1 MASALELMDPEIF
14 GAIEKETVRQGDEL
28 ELIAS
33 ENYVSA
39 AVMEAAGGVMTN
51 KYAEGL
57 PGKRYYG
64 GCEFVDIAETL
75 AIERAKTLFKMPHAS
90 VQPHSGAQANAAVY
104 FGTIEP
110 GDTILGMNLSHG
122 GHLTHGH
129 PVTFS
134 GRWFNVVAYGVD
146 PENHVIDFE
155 EVEKQAKEHRPKIII
170 VGASAY
176 PRTIDYAR
184 FRQIAD
190 EVGAVVMADIAHIAG
205 LVVTGQHPSPAGHA
219 HIVTTT
225 THKTLRGPRG
235 GMILSDEERAPAM
248 SKAVFP
254 GMQGGPLMHIIAAKA
269 VAFKEAASDS
279 FQEYGA
285 QIVKNAKAL
294 AEALRDR
301 NIRMVSG
308 GTDNHLILL
317 DLREAGFSG
326 KKAEGA
332 LNRAGITVNKNAIPF
347 DTRKPTLTSGI
358 RLGTPAL
365 TSRKMKEA
373 EMVTLGGWI
382 ANVLGDPGDEARIA
396 SIRQDVKD
404 LCAKFPM
411 GPGGARPEEGACAGQ
426 CPDL

>member
-155 EVEKQAKEHRPKIII
+155 EVEKQAKEHRPKIIV

-235 GMILSDEERAPAM
+235 GMILSDEEHAPAM

-294 AEALRDR
+294 AEALRAR

-308 GTDNHLILL
+308 GTDNHLVLL

-326 KKAEGA
+326 KKAESA

-347 DTRKPTLTSGI
+347 DTRKPTLTSGV

-382 ANVLGDPGDEARIA
+382 ADVLGDPDDEARIT

-404 LCAKFPM
+404 LCSEFPM
-411 GPGGARPEEGACAGQ
+411 GPGGARPE
-426 CPDL
+426 

>member
-1 MASALELMDPEIF
+1 MASALEISDPEVH
-14 GAIEKETVRQGDEL
+14 AAMEKEKIRQGDEL

-64 GCEFVDIAETL
+64 GCDFVDIAESL
-75 AIERAKTLFKMPHAS
+75 AIERAKALFKMDHAA

-104 FGTIEP
+104 YGLLEP

-134 GRWFNVVAYGVD
+134 GRWFKVEAYGVD
-146 PENHVIDFE
+146 PENQVIDFD
-155 EVEKQAKEHRPKIII
+155 EVEQKAKEHLPKIII

-176 PRTIDYAR
+176 PRTIDFKR
-184 FRQIAD
+184 FREIAD
-190 EVGAVVMADIAHIAG
+190 QVGAVVMADIAHIAG
-205 LVVTGQHPSPAGHA
+205 LIATDEHPSPAGHA
-219 HIVTTT
+219 QIVTTT

-235 GMILSDEERAPAM
+235 GMILCDEDYAAQM
-248 SKAVFP
+248 NKAVFP
-254 GMQGGPLMHIIAAKA
+254 GMQGGPLMHVIAAKA
-269 VAFKEAASDS
+269 VALKEASTGGFRA
-279 FQEYGA
+279 YAA
-285 QIVKNAKAL
+285 QIVKNAKAM
-294 AEALRDR
+294 AAALNKRG
-301 NIRMVSG
+301 IHLVSG
-308 GTDNHLILL
+308 GTDNHLLLL

-326 KKAEGA
+326 RKAEGA
-332 LNRAGITVNKNAIPF
+332 LGRAGITVNKNAIPF

-358 RLGTPAL
+358 RIGTPAL
-365 TSRKMKEA
+365 TSRKMKET
-373 EMVTLGGWI
+373 EMEAIGNWI
-382 ANVLGDPGDEARIA
+382 ADILSDIGNDDRIA
-396 SIRQDVKD
+396 SIRADVKA

-411 GPGGARPEEGACAGQ
+411 GPGGARPE
-426 CPDL
+426 

>member
-1 MASALELMDPEIF
+1 MASSLEMMDPEVF
-14 GAIEKETVRQGDEL
+14 EAIEKEKVRQGDEL

-57 PGKRYYG
+57 PGKRYYA
-64 GCEFVDIAETL
+64 GCEFVDITESL
-75 AIERAKTLFKMPHAS
+75 AIERAKALFKMDNAA

-104 FGTIEP
+104 FGLLEP

-134 GRWFNVVAYGVD
+134 GRWFNVEAYGVD
-146 PENHVIDFE
+146 PENHVIDFG
-155 EVEKQAKEHRPKIII
+155 EVEQKAREHRPKIII

-176 PRTIDYAR
+176 PRAIDYKR
-184 FRQIAD
+184 FREIAD
-190 EVGAVVMADIAHIAG
+190 QVGAIVMADIAHIAG
-205 LVVTGQHPSPAGHA
+205 LIVANEHPSPAGHA

-235 GMILSDEERAPAM
+235 GMILSGDDYAPQM
-248 SKAVFP
+248 NKAVFP

-269 VAFKEAASDS
+269 VALKEAATDE
-279 FQEYGA
+279 FKVYAA
-285 QIVKNAKAL
+285 QIVKNAKKL
-294 AEALRDR
+294 AATLNKRGVHL
-301 NIRMVSG
+301 VSG
-308 GTDNHLILL
+308 GTDNHLLLL

-332 LNRAGITVNKNAIPF
+332 LLRAGITVNKNAIPF
-347 DTRKPTLTSGI
+347 DTRKPTLTSGVRI
-358 RLGTPAL
+358 GTPAL
-365 TSRKMKEA
+365 TSRKMKED
-373 EMVTLGGWI
+373 EMETIGNWMADILADIG
-382 ANVLGDPGDEARIA
+382 NDDRIA
-396 SIRQDVKD
+396 SIREDVKE

-411 GPGGARPEEGACAGQ
+411 GPGGARPE
-426 CPDL
+426 

>member
-190 EVGAVVMADIAHIAG
+190 EVGALVMADIAHIAG

-235 GMILSDEERAPAM
+235 GMILSDEEHAPAM

-269 VAFKEAASDS
+269 VAFKEAASES

-294 AEALRDR
+294 AEALRAR

-308 GTDNHLILL
+308 GTDNHLVLL

-326 KKAEGA
+326 KKAESA

-347 DTRKPTLTSGI
+347 DTRKPTLTSGV

-382 ANVLGDPGDEARIA
+382 ADVLGDPDDEARIA

-404 LCAKFPM
+404 LCSEFPM
-411 GPGGARPEEGACAGQ
+411 GPGGARPE
-426 CPDL
+426 

>member
-14 GAIEKETVRQGDEL
+14 DAMEKETVRQEDGL

-33 ENYVSA
+33 ENYVSE
-39 AVMEAAGGVMTN
+39 AVLEAVGGIMTN

-64 GCEFVDIAETL
+64 GCQYVDIAESL
-75 AIERAKTLFKMPHAS
+75 AIERAKDLFKMDHAS

-104 FGTIEP
+104 FGLLEP

-134 GRWFNVVAYGVD
+134 GRWFNVAAYGVD
-146 PENHVIDFE
+146 PENHVIDFD
-155 EVEKQAKEHRPKIII
+155 EVESQAMEHRPKIIV

-176 PRTIDYAR
+176 PRTIDYKP

-205 LVVTGQHPSPAGHA
+205 LIVAGEHPSPAGHA

-235 GMILSDEERAPAM
+235 GMILTDEDHAAAI

-254 GMQGGPLMHIIAAKA
+254 GMQGGPLMHVIAAKA
-269 VAFKEAASDS
+269 VALKEASTDAFKD
-279 FQEYGA
+279 YAA

-294 AEALRDR
+294 AAALKGKG
-301 NIRMVSG
+301 IQLVSG
-308 GTDNHLILL
+308 GTDNHLLLL

-326 KKAEGA
+326 RKAEAA
-332 LNRAGITVNKNAIPF
+332 LGRAGITVNKNAIPF

-358 RLGTPAL
+358 RIGTPAL
-365 TSRKMKEA
+365 TTRKMKEA
-373 EMVTLGGWI
+373 DMETIGGWI
-382 ANVLGDPGDEARIA
+382 ADVLGDIGNEELIA
-396 SIRQDVKD
+396 SVRDDVRE
-404 LCAKFPM
+404 LCKKFPM
-411 GPGGARPEEGACAGQ
+411 GPGGARPE
-426 CPDL
+426 

>member
-1 MASALELMDPEIF
+1 MASPLALADPQVFAAMEN
-14 GAIEKETVRQGDEL
+14 EKRRQADEL

-64 GCEFVDIAETL
+64 GCEFVDAAESL
-75 AIERAKTLFKMPHAS
+75 AIERAKALFKMDHAC

-104 FGTIEP
+104 YGLLEP

-134 GRWFNVVAYGVD
+134 GRWFKVVAYGVD
-146 PENHVIDFE
+146 PENQVIDFD
-155 EVEKQAKEHRPKIII
+155 EVERQAKEHRPKIII

-176 PRTIDYAR
+176 PRSIDYAR
-184 FRQIAD
+184 FRAVAD
-190 EVGAVVMADIAHIAG
+190 GVGAVVMADIAHVAGLIAG
-205 LVVTGQHPSPAGHA
+205 GVHPSPAGHCQ
-219 HIVTTT
+219 IVTTT

-235 GMILSDEERAPAM
+235 GLVLCDADFAERM
-248 SKAVFP
+248 DKAIFP
-254 GMQGGPLMHIIAAKA
+254 GLQGGPLMHVIAAKA
-269 VAFKEAASDS
+269 VALQEAAVED
-279 FQEYGA
+279 FRRYAA
-285 QIVKNAKAL
+285 QIVKNAKAM
-294 AEALRDR
+294 AAALLRR
-301 NIRMVSG
+301 GVRLVSG
-308 GTDNHLILL
+308 GTDNHLMLI

-332 LNRAGITVNKNAIPF
+332 LGRAGITVNKNAVPY
-347 DTRKPTLTSGI
+347 DPRKPMLTSGL
-358 RLGTPAL
+358 RVGTPAL

-373 EMVTLGGWI
+373 EMEAIGDWI
-382 ANVLGDPGDEARIA
+382 ADVLADVENEGKLA
-396 SIRQDVKD
+396 SIREDVRA
-404 LCAKFPM
+404 LCARFPM
-411 GPGGARPEEGACAGQ
+411 GPGGARPE
-426 CPDL
+426 

>member
-14 GAIEKETVRQGDEL
+14 SAMEKETVRQGDEL

-75 AIERAKTLFKMPHAS
+75 AIERAKALFKMPHAS

-155 EVEKQAKEHRPKIII
+155 EVEKQAREHRPKIIV

-176 PRTIDYAR
+176 PRTIDYQR
-184 FRQIAD
+184 FRRIAD

-235 GMILSDEERAPAM
+235 GMILSDEEHAAAM

-269 VAFKEAASDS
+269 VALKEAASDS

-294 AEALRDR
+294 AEALRAR
-301 NIRMVSG
+301 NIQMVSG
-308 GTDNHLILL
+308 GTDNHLIML

-326 KKAEGA
+326 KKAERVLGE
-332 LNRAGITVNKNAIPF
+332 AGITVNKNAIPF
-347 DTRKPTLTSGI
+347 DTRKPTLTSGV

-373 EMVTLGGWI
+373 EMAALGGWI
-382 ANVLGDPGDEARIA
+382 ADVLGDPDDEARIA
-396 SIRQDVKD
+396 AIRQDVKD

-411 GPGGARPEEGACAGQ
+411 GPGGARPE
-426 CPDL
+426 

>member
-1 MASALELMDPEIF
+1 MSSALESMDPEIF
-14 GAIEKETVRQGDEL
+14 GAIEKEIVRQADEL

-64 GCEFVDIAETL
+64 GCEFVDIAESL
-75 AIERAKTLFKMPHAS
+75 AIERAKELFGMDHAS

-104 FGTIEP
+104 FGLLEP

-176 PRTIDYAR
+176 PRTIDYER

-205 LVVTGQHPSPAGHA
+205 LIVADEHPSPAGHA

-235 GMILSDEERAPAM
+235 GLILADEDYAAAVA
-248 SKAVFP
+248 KAVFP
-254 GMQGGPLMHIIAAKA
+254 GMQGGPLMHVIAAKA
-269 VAFKEAASDS
+269 VALKEASSGGFRA
-279 FQEYGA
+279 YAA

-294 AEALRDR
+294 AAALNARGI
-301 NIRMVSG
+301 NLVSG

-326 KKAEGA
+326 KKAERVLG
-332 LNRAGITVNKNAIPF
+332 LAGITVNKNAIPF

-358 RLGTPAL
+358 RIGTPAL
-365 TSRKMKEA
+365 TSRNMKEA
-373 EMVTLGGWI
+373 EMETIGGWMADI
-382 ANVLGDPGDEARIA
+382 LSDVDNEDLTAT
-396 SIRQDVKD
+396 IRKDVKE

-411 GPGGARPEEGACAGQ
+411 GPGGARPE
-426 CPDL
+426 

>member
-1 MASALELMDPEIF
+1 MASALENVDREIF
-14 GAIEKETVRQGDEL
+14 DAMENEIKRQADEL

-33 ENYVSA
+33 ENYVST

-64 GCEFVDIAETL
+64 GCAFVDVAETL
-75 AIERAKTLFKMPHAS
+75 AIERAKALFGMDHAC

-104 FGTIEP
+104 FGLLEP

-134 GRWFNVVAYGVD
+134 GRWFKVAAYGVD

-176 PRTIDYAR
+176 PRQIDYKR
-184 FRQIAD
+184 FREIAD

-205 LVVTGQHPSPAGHA
+205 LIVAGEHPNPAGHA
-219 HIVTTT
+219 QIVTTT

-235 GMILSDEERAPAM
+235 GMILCDADYAAEM
-248 SKAVFP
+248 NKAIFP

-269 VAFKEAASDS
+269 VAFHEAATPEFND
-279 FQEYGA
+279 YAA

-294 AEALRDR
+294 AGALLKRGYR
-301 NIRMVSG
+301 LVSG
-308 GTDNHLILL
+308 GTDNHLILM

-326 KKAEGA
+326 KKAETA
-332 LNRAGITVNKNAIPF
+332 LGQAGLTVNKNAIPF
-347 DTRKPTLTSGI
+347 DTRKPTLTSGVRI
-358 RLGTPAL
+358 GTPAL

-373 EMVTLGGWI
+373 EMETVGGWM
-382 ANVLGDPGDEARIA
+382 ADVLDDIENEARLA
-396 SIRQDVKD
+396 SIRDDVRS

-411 GPGGARPEEGACAGQ
+411 GPGGARPE
-426 CPDL
+426 

>member
-1 MASALELMDPEIF
+1 MASSLEIIDPEVF
-14 GAIEKETVRQGDEL
+14 EAIEKEKVRQGDEL

-57 PGKRYYG
+57 PGKRYYA
-64 GCEFVDIAETL
+64 GCEFVDITETL
-75 AIERAKTLFKMPHAS
+75 AIERAKALFKMDNAA

-104 FGTIEP
+104 FGLLEP

-134 GRWFNVVAYGVD
+134 GRWFNVEAYGVD
-146 PENHVIDFE
+146 PENHVIDFD
-155 EVEKQAKEHRPKIII
+155 EVEQKAREHRPKIII

-176 PRTIDYAR
+176 PRAIDYKR
-184 FRQIAD
+184 FREIAD
-190 EVGAVVMADIAHIAG
+190 QVDAVVMADIAHIAG
-205 LVVTGQHPSPAGHA
+205 LIVANEHPSPAGHA
-219 HIVTTT
+219 QIVTTT

-235 GMILSDEERAPAM
+235 GMILSDDDYAARM
-248 SKAVFP
+248 NKAIFP
-254 GMQGGPLMHIIAAKA
+254 GMQGGPLMHVIAAKA
-269 VAFKEAASDS
+269 VALKEAAADD
-279 FQEYGA
+279 FKAYAA
-285 QIVKNAKAL
+285 QIVKNAKKM
-294 AEALRDR
+294 AETLNKRGVHL
-301 NIRMVSG
+301 VSG

-332 LNRAGITVNKNAIPF
+332 LLRAGITVNKNAIPF
-347 DTRKPTLTSGI
+347 DTRKPTLTSGVRI
-358 RLGTPAL
+358 GTPAL

-373 EMVTLGGWI
+373 EMETIGNWM
-382 ANVLGDPGDEARIA
+382 ADVLSDIGNDDRID
-396 SIRQDVKD
+396 SIREDVKE

-411 GPGGARPEEGACAGQ
+411 GPGGARPE
-426 CPDL
+426 

>member
-1 MASALELMDPEIF
+1 MASALEMMDPEVF
-14 GAIEKETVRQGDEL
+14 ESMEKEKVRQGDEL

-64 GCEFVDIAETL
+64 GCEFVDIAEAL
-75 AIERAKTLFKMPHAS
+75 AIERAMTLFKMDHAA

-104 FGTIEP
+104 FGLLEP

-134 GRWFNVVAYGVD
+134 GRWFKVEAYGVD
-146 PENHVIDFE
+146 PENHVIDFD
-155 EVEKQAKEHRPKIII
+155 EVEQKAKEHRPKIII

-176 PRTIDYAR
+176 PRAIDYKR
-184 FRQIAD
+184 FREIAD
-190 EVGAVVMADIAHIAG
+190 QVGAVVMADIAHIAG
-205 LVVTGQHPSPAGHA
+205 LIVADEHPSPAGHA
-219 HIVTTT
+219 QIVTTT

-235 GMILSDEERAPAM
+235 GLILCDEGYAAEM
-248 SKAVFP
+248 NKAVFP
-254 GMQGGPLMHIIAAKA
+254 GMQGGPLMHVIAAKA
-269 VAFKEAASDS
+269 VALKEAATDD
-279 FQEYGA
+279 FKAYAA
-285 QIVKNAKAL
+285 QIVKNAKKL
-294 AEALRDR
+294 AETLNKRGVHL
-301 NIRMVSG
+301 VSG
-308 GTDNHLILL
+308 GTDNHLLLL
-317 DLREAGFSG
+317 DLRETGFSG

-332 LNRAGITVNKNAIPF
+332 LGRAGITVNKNAIPF
-347 DTRKPTLTSGI
+347 DTRKPTLTSGVRI
-358 RLGTPAL
+358 GTPAL

-373 EMVTLGGWI
+373 EMETIGNWMADILSDIG
-382 ANVLGDPGDEARIA
+382 NDDRIA
-396 SIRQDVKD
+396 SIREDVKT

-411 GPGGARPEEGACAGQ
+411 GPGGARPE
-426 CPDL
+426 

>member
-134 GRWFNVVAYGVD
+134 VRWFNVVAYGVD

-190 EVGAVVMADIAHIAG
+190 EVGALVMADIAHIAG

-235 GMILSDEERAPAM
+235 GMILSDEEHAPAM

-294 AEALRDR
+294 AEALRAR

-308 GTDNHLILL
+308 GTDNHLVLL

-326 KKAEGA
+326 KKAESA

-347 DTRKPTLTSGI
+347 DTRKPTLTSGV

-382 ANVLGDPGDEARIA
+382 ADVLGDPDDEARIA

-404 LCAKFPM
+404 LCSEFPM
-411 GPGGARPEEGACAGQ
+411 GPGGARPE
-426 CPDL
+426 

>member
-176 PRTIDYAR
+176 PRTIDYVR

-190 EVGAVVMADIAHIAG
+190 EVGALVMADIAHIAG

-235 GMILSDEERAPAM
+235 GMILSDEEHAPAM

-269 VAFKEAASDS
+269 VAFKEAASES

-294 AEALRDR
+294 AEALRAR

-308 GTDNHLILL
+308 GTDNHLVLL

-326 KKAEGA
+326 KKAESA

-347 DTRKPTLTSGI
+347 DTRKPTLTSGV

-382 ANVLGDPGDEARIA
+382 ADVLGDPDDEARIT

-404 LCAKFPM
+404 LCSEFPM
-411 GPGGARPEEGACAGQ
+411 GPGGARPE
-426 CPDL
+426 